1 MAGSASDY
9 LEAGIINSVLR
20 GQNFPVPAKTYVA
33 LFTADPTDA
42 NITANEV
49 VGAWYARQDA
59 AQGGTIDSGWTSPA
73 NGVSTNAKVITFP
86 AVTGSQVTVS
96 HFGIYDAI
104 SGGNLMFHGNL
115 ATPKTLLVDDVLSF
129 SIGALQ
135 IGAA

>member
-9 LEAGIINSVLR
+9 LESAVLNSVLR
-20 GQNFPVPAKTYVA
+20 GQVFPVPSKTYIA

-42 NITANEV
+42 NIQANEV
-49 VGAWYARQDA
+49 SGSWYARQDI
-59 AQGGTIDSGWTSPA
+59 AQGGVIESGWTAPS

-86 AVTGSQVTVS
+86 AVTDSQVTVTY
-96 HFGIYDAI
+96 FGIYDAATA
-104 SGGNLMFHGNL
+104 GNLLFHGNL

-135 IGAA
+135 IGAS